1 MITPYEIT
9 LYILEALLIIFSI
22 YASETK
28 NIGYSILSL
37 LVISV
42 VTAIIFYMLGAIL
55 VSMVQLAVFSGA
67 IIIMFI
73 FVFVM
78 TRGGVPIDE
87 G

>member
-42 VTAIIFYMLGAIL
+42 VTAIIFYMLGAIF
-55 VSMVQLAVFSGA
+55 VSMIQLAVFSGA

-78 TRGGVPIDE
+78 TRGGVPVDE